1 MALRQQSVLPQE
13 TPVELTEALENLRR
27 GSLQQFESDWIALND
42 GQAASRRHGLG
53 EEVPALVSVDL
64 DDVGDGR
71 NAIASDA
78 ADVTVESTTDE
89 ITITNNTGTRQF
101 FRIRA
106 R

>member
-1 MALRQQSVLPQE
+1 MALRQQPPLRQE
-13 TPVELTEALENLRR
+13 TSPEIADALENVRR
-27 GSLQQFESDWIALND
+27 GSLQQFESDWMALND

-78 ADVTVESTTDE
+78 ADVTVETTTDE